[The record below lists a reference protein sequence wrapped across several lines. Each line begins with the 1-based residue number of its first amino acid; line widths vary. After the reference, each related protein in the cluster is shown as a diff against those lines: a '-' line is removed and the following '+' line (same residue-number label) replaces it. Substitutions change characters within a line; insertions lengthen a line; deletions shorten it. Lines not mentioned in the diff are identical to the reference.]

1 MRLPVVLVGDHR
13 LGGIS
18 STISAA
24 ESLIMRGYDID
35 TVVCFDDKN
44 KYENAAYLEDYFAK
58 MGIHTSVL
66 PWIPDLDG
74 ANSKEEAELMYRYY
88 QQLSRRHQLYDVAAR
103 IEDRHTKRLESLDTM
118 ASRSRD
124 TIWHPFTQHK
134 HLQKDDDI
142 LVIDSALGDYFQA
155 KHTTASLQD
164 VEQKNEIPLL
174 YPAFDGSASWWTQ
187 VSFSYQISSLGVT
200 PNLVGSWAWEPTAC
214 SSGGLRGRPI
224 WPRHVCGCNT
234 RARAHLG

>member
-187 VSFSYQISSLGVT
+187 VSFFLSNIQ
-200 PNLVGSWAWEPTAC
+200 SWC
-214 SSGGLRGRPI
+214 DS
-224 WPRHVCGCNT
+224 
-234 RARAHLG
+234 